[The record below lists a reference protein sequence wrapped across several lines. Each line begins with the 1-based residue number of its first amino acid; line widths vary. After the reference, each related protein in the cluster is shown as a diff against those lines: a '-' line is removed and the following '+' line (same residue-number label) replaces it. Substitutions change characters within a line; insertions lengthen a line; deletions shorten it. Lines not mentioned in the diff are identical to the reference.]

1 MRFRANLVDRNG
13 AKSTKLISA
22 VSEYEARQSLFG
34 QGLSVLS
41 IRPVKSDSSMRFF
54 GGRRLSVD
62 TVELITSQLAM
73 MLRSGLTLDKSL
85 EFTARAVKDDYA
97 SSILSE
103 VIDGVRA
110 GKALS
115 SCLEIEWGFDST
127 YINLI
132 KVGEETG
139 SLVSVLDG
147 LSDSLRFNQDLASKV
162 KSAIAYPMFIFFVS
176 VLSIFFLFN
185 FVIPNLSVLFE
196 SGYNQLPW
204 YTKFL
209 LEFSESVVA
218 NREFIVVVMLLS
230 IFSISVIAKTSRY
243 RDKFIGIFMLLPLFG
258 SLLILSER
266 IRFQK
271 TISFCIDSGLSL
283 VDSLALS
290 IQSIRDPVLRQELS
304 PILKSVRVGSSLSDS
319 LEGYR
324 ILDDVA
330 IGVVSAG
337 EQSSS
342 LALAFRELARRDM
355 VTFELRI
362 KSLTAVLEP
371 LLILLM
377 SAIVGGVVVIMMMS
391 IVSVQGIG
399 L

>member
-1 MRFRANLVDRNG
+1 MRFRANVVDRNG

-62 TVELITSQLAM
+62 AVELITSQLAM

-218 NREFIVVVMLLS
+218 NQEFIVVVMLLS

-243 RDKFIGIFMLLPLFG
+243 RDKFIGIFMLVPLFG

-271 TISFCIDSGLSL
+271 TISFCIESGLSL

-362 KSLTAVLEP
+362 KSLTAFLEP